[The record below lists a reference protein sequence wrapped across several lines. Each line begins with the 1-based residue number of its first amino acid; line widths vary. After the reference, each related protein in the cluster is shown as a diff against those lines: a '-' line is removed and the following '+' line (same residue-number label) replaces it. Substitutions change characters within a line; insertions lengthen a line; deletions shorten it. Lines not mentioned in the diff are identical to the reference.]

1 MSRLLTLLLLYK
13 AGYMAGKY
21 VSIEKEVERTKG
33 AYCNALAAS
42 SQGWHENRNDPGP
55 FVRYMLGAI
64 PATYREFEERVS
76 AAADARL
83 TKAERVEA
91 VLRSSVGKTTKRD
104 IAAACPDISQTTI
117 DRVLSNLLA
126 GGKSRRREPAL
137 RQGTSGKDSAVR
149 PSNGRRSRLSRPM
162 LIRLFSE

>member
-1 MSRLLTLLLLYK
+1 
-13 AGYMAGKY
+13 
-21 VSIEKEVERTKG
+21 
-33 AYCNALAAS
+33 
-42 SQGWHENRNDPGP
+42 
-55 FVRYMLGAI
+55 MLGAI

>member
-1 MSRLLTLLLLYK
+1 MSRLLSLLLLYK

-117 DRVLSNLLA
+117 ERTLSDLLA
-126 GGKSRRREPAL
+126 DGKIEKTGAGPATGYIWKGQ
-137 RQGTSGKDSAVR
+137 R
-149 PSNGRRSRLSRPM
+149 GRTVKR
-162 LIRLFSE
+162 